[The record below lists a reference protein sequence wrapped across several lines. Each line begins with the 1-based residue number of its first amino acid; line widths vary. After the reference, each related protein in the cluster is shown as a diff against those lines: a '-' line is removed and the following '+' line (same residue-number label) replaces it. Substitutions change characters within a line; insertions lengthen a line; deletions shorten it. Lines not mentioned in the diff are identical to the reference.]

1 MSTDTA
7 TNDPYV
13 LPEQLCI
20 GLYVHLDLSWTE
32 HPFTFSSFKIKS
44 LDQIATI
51 QGLGLKRVRYA
62 PGKSDSKPLA
72 APKPGDAPAAPPPPP
87 LPRDEDPA
95 FHAKRARMQRLGEQ
109 RAKAAAC
116 EKELLSAAKTIKS
129 INQNVFS
136 RPEEVKEA
144 AGTLI
149 KSIADSMLVDA
160 DVSIQLMADKVGG
173 EEVYYHSLNVSLLSM
188 MLAKELKAPAPVVQM
203 VGMGALF
210 HDIGELEIP
219 DRIVRKQEARTK
231 AETAL
236 LQMHCEYGVNIARKM
251 NLPNEVLQV
260 IAQHHEKV
268 DGSGYP
274 SGATAAQMSLLTR
287 IVSLVNAYDEM
298 CNPPNAAKAMTPHEA
313 LSMMFA
319 QQRNQ
324 YDQLAMSTFVRC
336 MGVYPP
342 GTIVVLSNG
351 ATAMVVSVNTSK
363 PLRPVVLV
371 YDPSVPKEEA
381 IVVDLEVEQDVSI
394 TKTMRPQQLSSDAYA
409 YLSPRKRMTYYF
421 DTESGK
427 VGS

>member
-1 MSTDTA
+1 MSADTA
-7 TNDPYV
+7 TAEHYV
-13 LPEQLCI
+13 SPEQLCI
-20 GLYVHLDLSWTE
+20 GLYVHLDLGWTE

-51 QGLGLKRVRYA
+51 QGLGLSRIRYA
-62 PGKSDSKPLA
+62 PSKSDSKPLPTPKQSHPSSA
-72 APKPGDAPAAPPPPP
+72 TTPAPRPKE
-87 LPRDEDPA
+87 EDPA
-95 FHAKRARMQRLGEQ
+95 FQIKHARIRRLEAQ

-136 RPEEVKEA
+136 RPAEVKEA

-149 KSIADSMLVDA
+149 QTIADSMLVDA

-219 DRIVRKQEARTK
+219 DRVVRKQEALTK

-236 LQMHCEYGVNIARKM
+236 MQMHCEYGVNIAKKM
-251 NLPNEVLQV
+251 ILPNEVLQV
-260 IAQHHEKV
+260 IAQHHERV

-274 SGATAAQMSLLTR
+274 SGISAAQMSLLSR
-287 IVSLVNAYDEM
+287 IVSLVNAYDEL
-298 CNPPNAAKAMTPHEA
+298 CNPPNPAKAMTPHEA

-324 YDQLAMSTFVRC
+324 FDQMAMSTFVRC

-351 ATAMVVSVNTSK
+351 AIAMVVSVNTTK

-371 YDPSVPKEEA
+371 FDAAVPKEEA
-381 IVVDLEVEQDVSI
+381 IVVDLEVEQDVSV
-394 TKTMRPQQLSSDAYA
+394 TKTMRPQQLSSEAYA

-421 DTESGK
+421 DTESGT
-427 VGS
+427 GAT

>member
-1 MSTDTA
+1 MSPDTA
-7 TNDPYV
+7 STEHYI
-13 LPEQLCI
+13 LPAQLCV

-44 LDQIATI
+44 LDQVATI
-51 QGLGLKRVRYA
+51 QGLGLPRVRYA
-62 PGKSDSKPLA
+62 PSKSDNPPLA
-72 APKPGDAPAAPPPPP
+72 APKPGDSPAAPPPPP
-87 LPRDEDPA
+87 RNDDPA
-95 FHAKRARMQRLGEQ
+95 FHAKRARMERLEAQRT
-109 RAKAAAC
+109 KAAAC

-136 RPEEVKEA
+136 RPQEVKEA
-144 AGTLI
+144 ASALI
-149 KSIADSMLVDA
+149 QSIADSMLVDA

-203 VGMGALF
+203 VGLAALF

-219 DRIVRKQEARTK
+219 DRIVRKQDVRSK

-236 LQMHCEYGVNIARKM
+236 FQMHCDYGVAIAKKM
-251 NLPNEVLQV
+251 GLPGDVQQV
-260 IAQHHEKV
+260 IAQHHERV

-274 SGATAAQMSLLTR
+274 QGATAAQMSLLTR
-287 IVSLVNAYDEM
+287 IISLVNAYDEL
-298 CNPPNAAKAMTPHEA
+298 CNPPNADKAMTPHEA

-319 QQRNQ
+319 QQRSQ
-324 YDQLAMSTFVRC
+324 FDQLAMSTFVRC

-351 ATAMVVSVNTSK
+351 AVAMVVSVNTSK

-381 IVVDLEVEQDVSI
+381 IVVDLEVEQDVCVN
-394 TKTMRPQQLSSDAYA
+394 KTMRPQQLSGEAHA

-421 DTESGK
+421 DTESGRTK
-427 VGS
+427 P

>member
-1 MSTDTA
+1 MNDTA
-7 TNDPYV
+7 TPGSHYIK
-13 LPEQLCI
+13 PEQLCM
-20 GLYVHLDLSWTE
+20 GLYVHLDLSWTQ
-32 HPFTFSSFKIKS
+32 HPFTFSSFKIKT

-51 QGLGLKRVRYA
+51 QSLGLSQVRYS
-62 PGKSDSKPLA
+62 PEKSDAQPLPP
-72 APKPGDAPAAPPPPP
+72 PKPGDAPPPPSLATPP
-87 LPRDEDPA
+87 RETDPA
-95 FHAKRARMQRLGEQ
+95 FQAKRDRMKRLEEQ

-116 EKELLSAAKTIKS
+116 EKELLSAARTIKS

-136 RPEEVKEA
+136 KPDEVRDA
-144 AGTLI
+144 AKALVDG
-149 KSIADSMLVDA
+149 IAASMLVDA

-188 MLAKELKAPAPVVQM
+188 MLAKELKAPGPVVQL

-219 DRIVRKQEARTK
+219 DKVTKKTEPLNK

-236 LQMHCEYGVNIARKM
+236 FQQHCDYGVAIGKKM
-251 NLPNEVLQV
+251 NLSPEVLQV
-260 IAQHHEKV
+260 IAQHHERV

-274 SGATAAQMSLLTR
+274 TQAKAAQMSLLSR

-298 CNPPNAAKAMTPHEA
+298 CNPPNPAKALTPHEA
-313 LSMMFA
+313 LSTMFA
-319 QQRNQ
+319 QQRSQ
-324 YDQLAMSTFVRC
+324 FDQLAMSTFVRC

-351 ATAMVVSVNTSK
+351 ATGMVVSVNTTK

-381 IVVDLEVEQDVSI
+381 ILVDLETEPDVSV
-394 TKTMRPQQLSSDAYA
+394 TKTLRPQQLTPDVHA

-421 DTESGK
+421 DSESGK